1 MPGHGRAVEGDT
13 GRQGE
18 MDAFHAD
25 RVPNR
30 IHTVH
35 RVSAAALGCFLLLFG
50 VLSFAAPV
58 DFLATSGAV
67 VFGLSTNG
75 LLATVSVIVG
85 AVLVVAASRS
95 GPTASSTLVIFGGL
109 FVISGVANAV
119 VLDTALNI
127 FAFRVSNVVFSL
139 VVGAV
144 LLTLGA
150 YGRFTGRLPDTS
162 PYHGHGHGQTP
173 TAAGDM
179 PDRPLDPQTA
189 RALADAERATT
200 EHTATPRQTAGVVA
214 AAAHRTEEDRSRAFA
229 QATAAFDRE
238 LPQEGDERGTEGPP
252 RLTERGAG
260 RGIRRHF
267 RRRRAR
273 VVSGVPNS

>member
-1 MPGHGRAVEGDT
+1 
-13 GRQGE
+13 

-25 RVPNR
+25 RAPNR

-58 DFLATSGAV
+58 GFLATSGAV

-85 AVLVVAASRS
+85 AVLVAAAIRS
-95 GPTASSTLVIFGGL
+95 GPTASSALVIFGGL
-109 FVISGVANAV
+109 FVISGVANAI
-119 VLDTALNI
+119 VLGTALNI

-139 VVGAV
+139 VVGTV

-162 PYHGHGHGQTP
+162 PYHGHEHTT

-179 PDRPLDPQTA
+179 PDRPVDPQTA
-189 RALADAERATT
+189 RALADAERATA
-200 EHTATPRQTAGVVA
+200 EHTATPRQNAGVA
-214 AAAHRTEEDRSRAFA
+214 AAAAYRTEEARSRAFA
-229 QATAAFDRE
+229 QTTAAFDRE
-238 LPQEGDERGTEGPP
+238 IPQEGEQRGTEGPP
-252 RLTERGAG
+252 GLAKRGA
-260 RGIRRHF
+260 RREIRRHL

-273 VVSGVPNS
+273 AASGVPNS

>member
-1 MPGHGRAVEGDT
+1 
-13 GRQGE
+13 

-75 LLATVSVIVG
+75 LLATVLVIVG
-85 AVLVVAASRS
+85 AILVVAASRS

-214 AAAHRTEEDRSRAFA
+214 AAAYRTEEDRSRAFA
-229 QATAAFDRE
+229 RRQQHSTASSHRRVTSGVPRAT
-238 LPQEGDERGTEGPP
+238 

-273 VVSGVPNS
+273 AVSGVPNS

>member
-1 MPGHGRAVEGDT
+1 
-13 GRQGE
+13 

-25 RVPNR
+25 RAPNR

-58 DFLATSGAV
+58 GFLATSGAV
-67 VFGLSTNG
+67 VLGLSTNG

-162 PYHGHGHGQTP
+162 PYHGHGQPT

-189 RALADAERATT
+189 RALADAERATA
-200 EHTATPRQTAGVVA
+200 EHTATPRQIAGVVA
-214 AAAHRTEEDRSRAFA
+214 AAAYRTEEDRSRAFA

-238 LPQEGDERGTEGPP
+238 LPQEGEERGTEGPP
-252 RLTERGAG
+252 GLTERGAG

-267 RRRRAR
+267 RRRHSRA
-273 VVSGVPNS
+273 VSGVPNS

>member
-1 MPGHGRAVEGDT
+1 
-13 GRQGE
+13 

-109 FVISGVANAV
+109 FVISGVANAI

-173 TAAGDM
+173 TAAR
-179 PDRPLDPQTA
+179 PSTRRPRDRPPVSLPPPRTA
-189 RALADAERATT
+189 
-200 EHTATPRQTAGVVA
+200 PRK
-214 AAAHRTEEDRSRAFA
+214 
-229 QATAAFDRE
+229 TAA
-238 LPQEGDERGTEGPP
+238 
-252 RLTERGAG
+252 G
-260 RGIRRHF
+260 RSLRRQQHSTASSH
-267 RRRRAR
+267 RR
-273 VVSGVPNS
+273 VTSGVPRVHPD

>member
-1 MPGHGRAVEGDT
+1 
-13 GRQGE
+13 
-18 MDAFHAD
+18 MDAFHPD
-25 RVPNR
+25 QTPNR

-58 DFLATSGAV
+58 GFLATSGAV

-85 AVLVVAASRS
+85 AVLVVAAVRS
-95 GPTASSTLVIFGGL
+95 GLTASSTLVTIGGL

-139 VVGAV
+139 VVGTV

-150 YGRFTGRLPDTS
+150 YGRFTGSLPDTS
-162 PYHGHGHGQTP
+162 PYHGDATTEDGE
-173 TAAGDM
+173 A
-179 PDRPLDPQTA
+179 PDRPVDPQTA
-189 RALADAERATT
+189 RALADAERATA
-200 EHTATPRQTAGVVA
+200 EHTATAQQAAGVA
-214 AAAHRTEEDRSRAFA
+214 AAAAYRTEEDRSRAFA
-229 QATAAFDRE
+229 EATANFDRK
-238 LPQEGDERGTEGPP
+238 
-252 RLTERGAG
+252 
-260 RGIRRHF
+260 
-267 RRRRAR
+267 
-273 VVSGVPNS
+273 VP

>member
-1 MPGHGRAVEGDT
+1 
-13 GRQGE
+13 

-139 VVGAV
+139 VVGTV

-179 PDRPLDPQTA
+179 PDRSIHRPPARWRTPNAPRPSTRRPRDRPPVSLPPPRTA
-189 RALADAERATT
+189 
-200 EHTATPRQTAGVVA
+200 PRK
-214 AAAHRTEEDRSRAFA
+214 
-229 QATAAFDRE
+229 TAAGRS
-238 LPQEGDERGTEGPP
+238 P
-252 RLTERGAG
+252 RRQQHSTASSH
-260 RGIRRHF
+260 RR
-267 RRRRAR
+267 
-273 VVSGVPNS
+273 VTSGVPRVHPD

>member
-1 MPGHGRAVEGDT
+1 
-13 GRQGE
+13 

-109 FVISGVANAV
+109 FVISGVANAI

-214 AAAHRTEEDRSRAFA
+214 AAAYRTHNPDRRCTRCWAPTLAPAGGVRPEHGERAGGA
-229 QATAAFDRE
+229 VGA
-238 LPQEGDERGTEGPP
+238 LPRSIGVEPCTHVPP
-252 RLTERGAG
+252 RSVGA
-260 RGIRRHF
+260 RNQSTK
-267 RRRRAR
+267 A
-273 VVSGVPNS
+273 

>member
-1 MPGHGRAVEGDT
+1 
-13 GRQGE
+13 

-25 RVPNR
+25 RAPNR

-58 DFLATSGAV
+58 GFLATSGAV
-67 VFGLSTNG
+67 VLGLSTNG

-109 FVISGVANAV
+109 FVISGIANAV

-162 PYHGHGHGQTP
+162 PYHGHGHGQTT

-189 RALADAERATT
+189 RALADAERAMA
-200 EHTATPRQTAGVVA
+200 EHTATPRQTAGVA
-214 AAAHRTEEDRSRAFA
+214 AAAAYRTEEDRSRAFA

-238 LPQEGDERGTEGPP
+238 LPQEGEERGTEGPP
-252 RLTERGAG
+252 GLTERGAG
-260 RGIRRHF
+260 RGIRRYF
-267 RRRRAR
+267 PRRHSRT
-273 VVSGVPNS
+273 VSGVPNS

>member
-1 MPGHGRAVEGDT
+1 
-13 GRQGE
+13 

-58 DFLATSGAV
+58 GFLATSGAV

-139 VVGAV
+139 VVGTV

-162 PYHGHGHGQTP
+162 PYHGQTT

-189 RALADAERATT
+189 RALADAERSMA
-200 EHTATPRQTAGVVA
+200 EHTATPRQTAGVA
-214 AAAHRTEEDRSRAFA
+214 AAAAYRTEEDRSRAFA

-238 LPQEGDERGTEGPP
+238 LPQEDEVRGTDGPP
-252 RLTERGAG
+252 GLTEGGVG

-267 RRRRAR
+267 RRRGARA
-273 VVSGVPNS
+273 VSGVPNS